1 MPESDHTW
9 RKAFKGEPI
18 EAEHVRLWTARRVNH
33 SDAPLIANELYV
45 ALLGS
50 GAPVIEME
58 ISTAG
63 TRIRITALGQD
74 PLPVL
79 YSHGPGW
86 TIVSGLSH
94 IAGLTTDECGLWA
107 QLGTSR

>member
-58 ISTAG
+58 ISTAPASASPLSAR
-63 TRIRITALGQD
+63 TRCPCSTAMA
-74 PLPVL
+74 P
-79 YSHGPGW
+79 
-86 TIVSGLSH
+86 
-94 IAGLTTDECGLWA
+94 AGRSSA
-107 QLGTSR
+107 A